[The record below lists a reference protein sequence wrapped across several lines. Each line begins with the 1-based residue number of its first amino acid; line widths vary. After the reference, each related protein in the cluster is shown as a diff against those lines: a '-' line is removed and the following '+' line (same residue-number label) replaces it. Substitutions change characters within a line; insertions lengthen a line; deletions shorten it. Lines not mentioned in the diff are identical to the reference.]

1 MNYHKIYEQLMTIG
15 TDAEYTEKHHIVPK
29 CMGGSDDPEN
39 LVELSARQHF
49 IAHLLLVK
57 MYPGNHKLIY
67 AANMLTVGTS
77 RSSARTAN
85 RRYGWLKEK
94 ALEAQKQKEFSEE
107 TRLRMRQAK
116 LQQNRVTC
124 PHCNTSGLVGNM
136 NRWHFDNCKH
146 KPGNEGKVNAFAGV
160 MRAHKNSNVVS
171 ERGSCPHCGTESTVH
186 YLNSHIP
193 YCTQNPDRKTQKKRE
208 QLTCPHCAKV
218 GDATN
223 MKRWHFDNCKFKT
236 S

>member
-1 MNYHKIYEQLMTIG
+1 MNYHNIYEQLMTAG
-15 TDAEYTEKHHIVPK
+15 TDAEYKEKHHIVPK

-57 MYPGNHKLIY
+57 MYPDNHKLVY

-94 ALEAQKQKEFSEE
+94 AREAQKQKEFSEE

-146 KPGNEGKVNAFAGV
+146 KSGNEGKVNKFAGV
-160 MRAHKNSNVVS
+160 RPTKPSTEIVKCPYCDYTGLKCVVATHSNYCGRNPNKKEMWKHPIVK
-171 ERGSCPHCGTESTVH
+171 CPHCSKEG
-186 YLNSHIP
+186 IP
-193 YCTQNPDRKTQKKRE
+193 S
-208 QLTCPHCAKV
+208 
-218 GDATN
+218 N